1 MDYGSTGPDPLNE
14 TWVTQVP
21 ELQKAADM
29 ADISFFGLA
38 VLDSSTQKT
47 DTQMALTLILLAILV
62 RRMRSN

>member
-1 MDYGSTGPDPLNE
+1 MDYGSTGPDPLNV
-14 TWVTQVP
+14 TAWVTQVP

-47 DTQMALTLILLAILV
+47 DTQMALTLILLAV
-62 RRMRSN
+62 S

>member
-1 MDYGSTGPDPLNE
+1 MDYGSTGPDPLNV